1 MTWMHKTRLQVLAFA
16 MGITLAALGVISL
29 TALPA
34 WPVVGVAVAAV
45 AFSVNRIAAR
55 LSGDRAMCFGCGQS
69 ISDAPVGEHGSICPG
84 CGSITQGI
92 TPRDQA

>member
-1 MTWMHKTRLQVLAFA
+1 MTWMHKTRLKALAFA
-16 MGITLAALGVISL
+16 MGIALAALGVISL

-55 LSGDRAMCFGCGQS
+55 LSVDRAMCFGCGQS
-69 ISDAPVGEHGSICPG
+69 IADAPEGEHGSICPG
-84 CGSITQGI
+84 CGSINQRI
-92 TPRDQA
+92 NQNPNV